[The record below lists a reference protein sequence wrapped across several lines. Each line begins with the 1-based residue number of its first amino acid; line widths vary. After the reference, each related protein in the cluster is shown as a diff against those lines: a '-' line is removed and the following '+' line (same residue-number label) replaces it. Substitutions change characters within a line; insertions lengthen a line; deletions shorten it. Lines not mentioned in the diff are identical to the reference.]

1 MPTDQH
7 TPRRILVTGVG
18 ANPGFGLTR
27 SLLRLGHTVIAAD
40 ANRLA
45 HGFLLPS
52 VVPQVI
58 PLASDPDYP
67 DVMAGLCRDLQ
78 VQAMVVGIEQD
89 LEPLTRM
96 VPQLEADGVRLWLPD
111 TWSVRACTDKALFH
125 TVLTEHGIA
134 TPQTWQPQDIDQVPD
149 NAELVVKPRCGHG
162 AQNIHFVRRRE
173 HARALCELVPEPIV
187 QERIYGS
194 EFTADCL
201 VDRTGHASVILRRR
215 DLVKA
220 GLVAVS
226 TTFDDPGVRDL
237 VEQTLGAV
245 GARGLCCVQG
255 FVSADGTITI
265 TELNLRVAGGFALT
279 EAAGADLV
287 GQMVNG
293 LFGLPVDHHRLAY
306 RPGVFLTSYIETLAV
321 GDVAELE
328 HTAAG
333 EGEAP

>member
-7 TPRRILVTGVG
+7 APRRILVTGVG
-18 ANPGFGLTR
+18 ANPGLGLTR

-45 HGFLLPS
+45 PGFLLPS

-67 DVMAGLCRDLQ
+67 RVMAGLCRDLA
-78 VQAMVVGIEQD
+78 VEAVVAGIEPD
-89 LEPLTRM
+89 LEPLTQM

-111 TWSVRACTDKALFH
+111 AWSVRACTDKALFH
-125 TVLTEHGIA
+125 EVLTEHRIA
-134 TPQTWQPQDIDQVPD
+134 TPRTWQPQDIDQVPD
-149 NAELVVKPRCGHG
+149 GTELVVKPRRGHG
-162 AQNIHFVRRRE
+162 AQNVHFVRRRE
-173 HARALCELVPEPIV
+173 HARVLCELVPEPIV
-187 QERIYGS
+187 QERIHGS

-220 GLVAVS
+220 GLAAVS
-226 TTFDDPGVRDL
+226 TTFNDPDVRDL
-237 VEQTLGAV
+237 VEQTLRAV

-255 FVSADGTITI
+255 FVSGDSTITI
-265 TELNLRVAGGFALT
+265 TELNLRIAGGFPLT

-293 LFGLPVDHHRLAY
+293 LFGLPVDHSRLTY
-306 RPGVFLTSYIETLAV
+306 RTGVFLTNYIETLAV

-328 HTAAG
+328 RTAAG